1 MKFKFHHM
9 NLCTDGLPKL
19 SAFYRNLFDMGAV
32 GGTGHVRVNDKG
44 PSSAY
49 SGKVDFVT
57 DGAIEFHLSERD
69 LNTGFKMKQYLNPM
83 AKGHFCFRTDDIKGF
98 IRKLDEMG
106 IPYSDYGVWAMAD
119 WHQVFLQ
126 DPDGN
131 IVEVHQPGAR

>member
-9 NLCTDGLPKL
+9 NLCTDKLPAL
-19 SAFYRNLFDMGAV
+19 STFYRNLFDMGAV
-32 GGTGHVRVNDKG
+32 GGTDHVRVNHDA

-57 DGAIEFHLSERD
+57 DGAVEFHLSERD
-69 LNTGFKMKQYLNPM
+69 LNTAFKMKQSLNPM

-98 IRKLDEMG
+98 VRKLQEMG

-119 WHQVFLQ
+119 WYQVFLQ

-131 IVEVHQPGAR
+131 IVEVHQTGMR